1 MSVVVEILQAVGVFA
16 GGLVARFGL
25 FLVMALAVVLPAIVI
40 AVVVEGA
47 RRRRERKLGLK
58 SVAGVQYRPGVLY
71 APGHTWLQA
80 RGADALELGID
91 DLAQRLLP
99 SVTAVELPRAGS
111 EVKRGDVVATLF
123 GGGREVKIRAP
134 IPGVIVGVNAATLR
148 DPGLV
153 KREGYSKG
161 WLVAISPLDQSW
173 RSLPRGALA
182 ETWIARESN
191 RWNRFLEEQLQFAAA
206 DGGEL
211 IAPAPWLIGE
221 QGWKALAGAFLTV

>member
-1 MSVVVEILQAVGVFA
+1 MSAVVEILQAVGVFA

-25 FLVMALAVVLPAIVI
+25 FLAMAIAVVLPAVVI
-40 AVVVEGA
+40 AVVYEAV

-58 SVAGVQYRPGVLY
+58 SVAGVLYRPGVLY

-80 RGADALELGID
+80 RGSALELGID

-99 SVTAVELPRAGS
+99 SVTAVELPRAGT
-111 EVKRGDVVATLF
+111 EVKRGEVLATVF

-134 IPGVIVGVNAATLR
+134 IPGRIVGVNASVLR

-153 KREGYSKG
+153 KREGYARG
-161 WLVAISPLDQSW
+161 WLVAIAPADESW

-182 ETWIARESN
+182 ETWMARESN
-191 RWNRFLEEQLQFAAA
+191 RWNRFLEAQLGFAAA

-211 IAPAPWLIGE
+211 VAPAPWLVGE
-221 QGWKALAGAFLTV
+221 QGWRALAGAFLTV